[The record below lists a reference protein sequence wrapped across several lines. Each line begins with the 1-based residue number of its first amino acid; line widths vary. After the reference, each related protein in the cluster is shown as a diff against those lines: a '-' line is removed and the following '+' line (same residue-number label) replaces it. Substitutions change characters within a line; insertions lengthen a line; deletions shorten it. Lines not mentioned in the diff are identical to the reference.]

1 MGLGGPEPYLRS
13 HTLGFGDLPM
23 LHEIIGIRRCDYE
36 DPPSS
41 TAWHPHQLTRSR
53 PVNGKQVLRHLFA
66 DDMPLPEQSG
76 NALDEFFSFA

>member
-36 DPPSS
+36 NPPKFNCMASSS
-41 TAWHPHQLTRSR
+41 TDSIPSR
-53 PVNGKQVLRHLFA
+53 QWKTGVETPVR
-66 DDMPLPEQSG
+66 
-76 NALDEFFSFA
+76 